1 MMGSTLAVAARG
13 ALLAGTFALSGMAG
27 GCDAASDDAA
37 SGSPPP
43 ARAATIARSGA
54 IAGSGRPASADPKP
68 SSANSAAHKATRKI
82 KPREAPAAAKP
93 PGPAYVQCD
102 ANIRVRAATTTCSFA
117 QNVFYG
123 YWVAGD
129 SFSAYSPATRQAYA
143 MSCDEG
149 STIVCRA
156 GDGGEVRFAARAVEL
171 YSQSQADAYVA
182 SHDLGPDGD
191 AVDGN
196 ADDRA
201 YDDEIY
207 ADEVDEDD
215 GYDDG
220 DDVTEPGENI
230 PYYDE
235 GRGYRVECEDGTYS
249 QSGGI
254 QGACSSHGGVL

>member
-1 MMGSTLAVAARG
+1 MRRPT
-13 ALLAGTFALSGMAG
+13 TPP
-27 GCDAASDDAA
+27 

-129 SFSAYSPATRQAYA
+129 SFSAYSPA
-143 MSCDEG
+143 SP
-149 STIVCRA
+149 A
-156 GDGGEVRFAARAVEL
+156 GLRHVVRRG
-171 YSQSQADAYVA
+171 Q
-182 SHDLGPDGD
+182 HDCLP
-191 AVDGN
+191 
-196 ADDRA
+196 
-201 YDDEIY
+201 
-207 ADEVDEDD
+207 
-215 GYDDG
+215 
-220 DDVTEPGENI
+220 
-230 PYYDE
+230 
-235 GRGYRVECEDGTYS
+235 RG
-249 QSGGI
+249 
-254 QGACSSHGGVL
+254 